1 MTGRRWLLLLLA
13 GVACALLIGKG
24 AAHVYTDYLWYASLG
39 ATEVWRERYWSLF
52 LLRTG
57 SAIVATLF
65 VFANLYAV
73 RQSVVSLVLPRRVG
87 NLDIGEEVP
96 RRQLTWTAAA
106 LSAVLGVAL
115 AWPQN
120 DWSGLIAARHGAAF
134 GESDPYFAADLGFYV
149 YWLPFELQLFTW
161 MLTMILIVIGLVIL
175 LYALTPSLRWE
186 SGSLYISGYVRR
198 HLAMLA
204 GVLLL
209 MLAWHQRL
217 QMFTVLGGAGPEG
230 AFGYIDHRV
239 RIPASLLLSLVTLG
253 AGLTVLWAGWTG
265 QMRLAFAAISGVL
278 VATIGGRMVAPFIV
292 ERAVADRDPTVR
304 ERPYV
309 ATRAGYTRRAFALDR
324 VVAGD
329 SALAFPSIAAAAP
342 FVPVWDEGALRG
354 IARPAIGSGYGW
366 SVSDSALQLLGV
378 TETGSVVRFQPAGAS
393 LLGLPLRVA
402 EEFRATLLIMPDSTT
417 RPRLVADS
425 TRLIAAPALGS
436 RLSRFAHALSMQ
448 DFRIWLGDLP
458 EPNPRIVARRSV
470 RERVHALAPI
480 FVQGNTVA
488 PVWSAGTLYWT
499 VDLYAASATY
509 PLSRRIISAGRERSY
524 FQHAA
529 TALVN
534 ATTGRTILVADSAR
548 DPISTTWRIRF
559 PSIFARPAAI
569 APGIRR
575 QFQPPRESA
584 RAQATVLARFGL
596 PGENSDGGKR
606 LPDIEGADSA
616 LVAFDAPLV
625 GLPSLGA
632 AAYVL
637 PVVDRGDRLRGLFV
651 STGGPMQRSIWWQPA
666 ESGPVWSEGLD
677 RLHATDTLGA
687 PQVAR
692 GYVRALPVGDHVALV
707 QPRYEWNGGERPRL
721 MYLGI
726 LDRDSIRTIPQLADL
741 TPRPPAEA
749 QPSHSSDFRA
759 RVAELY
765 SEMRRALARGDWAAY
780 GRAFSELGTLIS
792 RTPEQP

>member
-1 MTGRRWLLLLLA
+1 MTGRRWLILMLA
-13 GVACALLIGKG
+13 GVASALLVGKG
-24 AAHVYTDYLWYASLG
+24 AAQVYTDHLWYASLG
-39 ATEVWRERYWSLF
+39 ASDVWRARYSALF
-52 LLRTG
+52 LLRAG

-115 AWPQN
+115 AWPQS
-120 DWSGLIAARHGAAF
+120 DWSGLIAARHGLPF

-149 YWLPFELQLFTW
+149 YWLPFELRLFTW
-161 MLTMILIVIGLVIL
+161 MLTMILIVIALVIL

-186 SGSLYISGYVRR
+186 SGSLYVSGYVRR

-217 QMFTVLGGAGPEG
+217 QMFTVLGGVGVDG
-230 AFGYIDHRV
+230 TFGYIDHRV

-265 QMRLAFAAISGVL
+265 QMRLAFAAISGVF
-278 VATIGGRMVAPFIV
+278 VASLGGRVIAPFVV
-292 ERAVADRDPTVR
+292 ERAAADRDPAVR

-309 ATRAGYTRRAFALDR
+309 ATRAGYTRRAFALER

-329 SALAFPSIAAAAP
+329 STLAFASLAAAAP
-342 FVPVWDEGALRG
+342 YVPVWDEGALRG
-354 IARPAIGSGYGW
+354 VARPATGSGYGW
-366 SVSDSALQLLGV
+366 AVSDSALQLLGV
-378 TETGSVVRFQPAGAS
+378 TDAGSVIRFHPAAAGP
-393 LLGLPLRVA
+393 LGLPLRAA
-402 EEFRATLLIMPDSTT
+402 EESRATLLIMPDSTT

-425 TRLIAAPALGS
+425 ARQIAAPALRS
-436 RLSRFAHALSMQ
+436 RLARFAHALSMQ

-458 EPNPRIVARRSV
+458 EPNPRIVTRRSV

-480 FVQGNTVA
+480 FVQGYTVA
-488 PVWSAGTLYWT
+488 PVWSAGTLYWSIE
-499 VDLYAASATY
+499 LYSASSTY
-509 PLSRRIISAGRERSY
+509 PLSRRIISAGRERAY

-534 ATTGRTILVADSAR
+534 ASTGRTVLIADSAR
-548 DPISTTWRIRF
+548 DPISTTWLTRF
-559 PSIFARPAAI
+559 PSLFVRPAAI

-575 QFQPPRESA
+575 QLQPARESA

-616 LVAFDAPLV
+616 LVAFDAPLI

-651 STGGPMQRSIWWQPA
+651 GTGGPVQRSFWWQPA

-677 RLHATDTLGA
+677 RLHATDTLGT

-692 GYVRALPVGDHVALV
+692 GYVRALPVGDHIALV

-721 MYLGI
+721 MYLGV
-726 LDRDSIRTIPQLADL
+726 LDRDSIRTTPQLADL
-741 TPRPPAEA
+741 APRPPAGT
-749 QPSHSSDFRA
+749 QPGRGASFRT
-759 RVAELY
+759 RIAELY

-780 GRAFSELGTLIS
+780 GRAFQELGALIS
-792 RTPEQP
+792 RSPEQP